1 MDKYFKV
8 EFSSPD
14 NVIIFDNVYLLSLC
28 SIEGELT
35 ILPDHSPFIIYLL
48 PGSVTLRTLEKKE
61 EKVIIDDA
69 VLKVANNCCNIMTS
83 KLQKDDINGHKKKT
97 SMQHY
102 FDYVDA
108 VKENQDMRD

>member
-1 MDKYFKV
+1 MDEYFRV

-14 NVIIFDNVYLLSLC
+14 DIIIFDNVYLLSLC

-35 ILPDHSPFIIYLL
+35 ILPNHSSFIIYLL
-48 PGSVTLRTLEKKE
+48 PGPVTLKTLEGKE

-69 VLKVANNCCNIMTS
+69 VLKVANNDCSIITS
-83 KLQKDDINGHKKKT
+83 KLQKGDINGHKKKT

-102 FDYVDA
+102 FDYIA
-108 VKENQDMRD
+108 AEKENQDMRN